1 MAVSL
6 EGDDNVDDEEIET
19 NSDFSGKVT
28 ALATEI
34 KSLKRVILL
43 PKFIRLSCRSTKWFC

>member
-1 MAVSL
+1 MSL
-6 EGDDNVDDEEIET
+6 EGDDNVNDEEIET
-19 NSDFSGKVT
+19 NSDLSGKVT